1 MNNQMNM
8 KLKMTK
14 RLNRSWAVD
23 IMLFLLLGG
32 VAFFM
37 AIPLIFTI
45 SNAFKPIDE
54 IFVFPPKMLVRHP
67 TLKNFTDLVNIFSD
81 SWVPFSRYVFNTFFI
96 AITGTVGHVIIA
108 SAAAYPLAKIRF
120 PGRNFLFSLVV
131 MSLMFTAYVT
141 QVPNYMTISWL
152 HLINTYWAI
161 LLPSFG
167 MTLGLYLM
175 KQFMEQIPDALL
187 EAAKIDGASEYRVFW
202 TIVMPI
208 VKPAWLTLIIFS
220 LQSLWTNGSVTS
232 HKYIYSE
239 QLKTVDYVFGQIA
252 SGGLVRTG
260 PVAAVTLLMM
270 SVPIIV
276 FIVTQSN
283 IMQTMSTSGLK
294 E

>member
-1 MNNQMNM
+1 MTGM
-8 KLKMTK
+8 KLTLKMPK

-23 IMLFLLLGG
+23 ILLFLLLGG
-32 VAFFM
+32 IAFFM
-37 AIPLIFTI
+37 ALPLVFTI

-54 IFVFPPKMLVRHP
+54 IFVFPPKLLVRNP
-67 TLKNFTDLVNIFSD
+67 TFKNFTDLVNIFSD

-96 AITGTVGHVIIA
+96 AIVGTVGHVIIA
-108 SAAAYPLAKIRF
+108 SAAAYPLAKIKF
-120 PGRNFLFSLVV
+120 PGRNILFNLVV

-161 LLPSFG
+161 ILPSFG

-175 KQFMEQIPDALL
+175 KQFMEQVPDSLL
-187 EAAKIDGASEYRVFW
+187 EAAKIDGASEYRIFW
-202 TIVMPI
+202 QIVMPI
-208 VKPAWLTLIIFS
+208 VKPAWLTLVIFS
-220 LQSLWTNGSVTS
+220 LQNLWTNGSVTS

-260 PVAAVTLLMM
+260 PVSAVTLLMM
-270 SVPIIV
+270 AVPITV

-283 IMQTMSTSGLK
+283 IIQTMSTSGLK

>member
-1 MNNQMNM
+1 M
-8 KLKMTK
+8 KLTLKMPK

-23 IMLFLLLGG
+23 ILLFLLLGG
-32 VAFFM
+32 IAFFM
-37 AIPLIFTI
+37 ALPLVFTI

-54 IFVFPPKMLVRHP
+54 IFVFPPKLLVRNP
-67 TLKNFTDLVNIFSD
+67 TFKNFNDLVNIFSD

-96 AITGTVGHVIIA
+96 AVVGTVGHVIIA
-108 SAAAYPLAKIRF
+108 SAAAYPLAKIKF
-120 PGRNFLFSLVV
+120 PGRNILFNLVV

-161 LLPSFG
+161 ILPAFG

-175 KQFMEQIPDALL
+175 KQFMEQVPDSLL
-187 EAAKIDGASEYRVFW
+187 EAAKIDGASEYRIFW
-202 TIVMPI
+202 QIVMPI
-208 VKPAWLTLIIFS
+208 VKPAWLTLVIFS
-220 LQSLWTNGSVTS
+220 LQNLWTNGSVTS

-260 PVAAVTLLMM
+260 PVSAVTLLMM
-270 SVPIIV
+270 AVPITV

-283 IMQTMSTSGLK
+283 IIQTMSTSGLK

>member
-1 MNNQMNM
+1 MP
-8 KLKMTK
+8 K
-14 RLNRSWAVD
+14 RLNRSWGVD
-23 IMLFLLLGG
+23 ILLFVLLGG
-32 VAFFM
+32 VACFM
-37 AIPLIFTI
+37 ALPLVFTI

-54 IFVFPPKMLVRHP
+54 IFTFPPKLFVRHP
-67 TLKNFTDLVNIFSD
+67 TFKNFTDLAGIFSD

-96 AITGTVGHVIIA
+96 AIVGTAGHVILA

-120 PGRNFLFSLVV
+120 PGRRLLFSVV
-131 MSLMFTAYVT
+131 VLSLMFTAYVT
-141 QVPNYMTISWL
+141 QVPNYMIISYL
-152 HLINTYWAI
+152 GMINTYWAI
-161 LLPSFG
+161 LLPAFG

-187 EAAKIDGASEYRVFW
+187 EAGKIDGASEYRIYW
-202 TIVMPI
+202 QIVMPI
-208 VKPAWLTLIIFS
+208 VRPAWLTLIIFS

-270 SVPIIV
+270 IVPITV
-276 FIVTQSN
+276 FIVTQSS
-283 IMQTMSTSGLK
+283 IIQTMSTSGLK

>member
-1 MNNQMNM
+1 M
-8 KLKMTK
+8 KLTLKMPK

-23 IMLFLLLGG
+23 ILLFLLLGG
-32 VAFFM
+32 IAFFM
-37 AIPLIFTI
+37 ALPLIFTI

-54 IFVFPPKMLVRHP
+54 IFVFPPKLLVRNP
-67 TLKNFTDLVNIFSD
+67 TFKNFTDLANIFSD
-81 SWVPFSRYVFNTFFI
+81 SWVPFSRYVFNTFLI
-96 AITGTVGHVIIA
+96 AIVGTVGHVIIA

-120 PGRNFLFSLVV
+120 PGRNILFNLVV

-161 LLPSFG
+161 ILPSFG

-175 KQFMEQIPDALL
+175 KQFMEQVPDSLL
-187 EAAKIDGASEYRVFW
+187 EAAKIDGASEYRIFW
-202 TIVMPI
+202 QIVMPI
-208 VKPAWLTLIIFS
+208 VKPAWLTLVIFS
-220 LQSLWTNGSVTS
+220 LQNLWTNGSVTS

-260 PVAAVTLLMM
+260 PVSAVTLLMM
-270 SVPIIV
+270 AVPITV

-283 IMQTMSTSGLK
+283 IIQTMSTSGLK

>member
-1 MNNQMNM
+1 MTGM
-8 KLKMTK
+8 KLTLKMPK

-23 IMLFLLLGG
+23 SLLFLLLGG
-32 VAFFM
+32 IAFFM
-37 AIPLIFTI
+37 ALPLVFTI

-54 IFVFPPKMLVRHP
+54 IFVFPPKLLVRNP
-67 TLKNFTDLVNIFSD
+67 TFKNFTDLVNIFSD

-96 AITGTVGHVIIA
+96 AIVGTVGHVIIA
-108 SAAAYPLAKIRF
+108 SAAAYPLAKIKF
-120 PGRNFLFSLVV
+120 PGRNILFNLVV

-161 LLPSFG
+161 ILPSFG

-175 KQFMEQIPDALL
+175 KQFMEQVPDSLL
-187 EAAKIDGASEYRVFW
+187 EAAKIDGASEYRIFW
-202 TIVMPI
+202 QIVMPI
-208 VKPAWLTLIIFS
+208 VKPAWLTLVIFS
-220 LQSLWTNGSVTS
+220 LQNLWTNGSVTS

-260 PVAAVTLLMM
+260 PVSAVTLLMM
-270 SVPIIV
+270 AVPITV

-283 IMQTMSTSGLK
+283 IIQTMSTSGLK

>member
-1 MNNQMNM
+1 M
-8 KLKMTK
+8 KLTLKMPK

-23 IMLFLLLGG
+23 ILLFLLLGG
-32 VAFFM
+32 IAFFM
-37 AIPLIFTI
+37 ALPLVFTI

-54 IFVFPPKMLVRHP
+54 IFVFPPKLLVRNP
-67 TLKNFTDLVNIFSD
+67 TFKNFTDLVNIFSD

-96 AITGTVGHVIIA
+96 AIVGTVGHVIIA
-108 SAAAYPLAKIRF
+108 SAAAYPLAKIKF
-120 PGRNFLFSLVV
+120 PGRNILFNLVV

-161 LLPSFG
+161 ILPSFG

-175 KQFMEQIPDALL
+175 KQFMEQVPDSLL
-187 EAAKIDGASEYRVFW
+187 EAAKIDGASEYRIFW
-202 TIVMPI
+202 QIVMPI
-208 VKPAWLTLIIFS
+208 VKPAWLTLVIFS
-220 LQSLWTNGSVTS
+220 LQNLWTNGSVTS

-260 PVAAVTLLMM
+260 PVSAVTLLMM
-270 SVPIIV
+270 AVPITV

-283 IMQTMSTSGLK
+283 IIQTMSTSGLK

>member
-1 MNNQMNM
+1 M
-8 KLKMTK
+8 KLTLKMPK

-23 IMLFLLLGG
+23 ILLFLLLGG
-32 VAFFM
+32 IAFFM
-37 AIPLIFTI
+37 ALPLVFTI

-54 IFVFPPKMLVRHP
+54 IFVFPPKLLVRNP
-67 TLKNFTDLVNIFSD
+67 TFKNFTDLANIFSD

-96 AITGTVGHVIIA
+96 AIVGTVGHVIIA
-108 SAAAYPLAKIRF
+108 SAAAYPLAKIKF
-120 PGRNFLFSLVV
+120 PGRNILFNLVV

-161 LLPSFG
+161 ILPSFG

-175 KQFMEQIPDALL
+175 KQFMEQVPDSLL
-187 EAAKIDGASEYRVFW
+187 EAAKIDGASEYRIFW
-202 TIVMPI
+202 QIVMPI
-208 VKPAWLTLIIFS
+208 VKPAWLTLVIFS
-220 LQSLWTNGSVTS
+220 LQNLWTNGSVTS

-260 PVAAVTLLMM
+260 PVSAVTLLMM
-270 SVPIIV
+270 AVPITV

-283 IMQTMSTSGLK
+283 IIQTMSTSGLK

>member
-1 MNNQMNM
+1 MTRM
-8 KLKMTK
+8 KLTLKMPK

-23 IMLFLLLGG
+23 ILLFLLLGG
-32 VAFFM
+32 IAFFM
-37 AIPLIFTI
+37 ALPLVFTI

-54 IFVFPPKMLVRHP
+54 IFVFPPKLLVRNP
-67 TLKNFTDLVNIFSD
+67 TFKNFTDLVNIFSD

-96 AITGTVGHVIIA
+96 AIVGTVGHVIIA
-108 SAAAYPLAKIRF
+108 SAAAYPLAKIKF
-120 PGRNFLFSLVV
+120 PGRNILFNLVV

-161 LLPSFG
+161 ILPSFG

-175 KQFMEQIPDALL
+175 KQFMEQVPDSLL
-187 EAAKIDGASEYRVFW
+187 EAAKIDGASEYRIFW
-202 TIVMPI
+202 QIVMPI
-208 VKPAWLTLIIFS
+208 VKPAWLTLVIFS
-220 LQSLWTNGSVTS
+220 LQNLWTNGSVTS

-260 PVAAVTLLMM
+260 PVSAVTLLMM
-270 SVPIIV
+270 AVPITV

-283 IMQTMSTSGLK
+283 IIQTMSTSGLK

>member
-1 MNNQMNM
+1 MTGM
-8 KLKMTK
+8 KLTLKMPK

-23 IMLFLLLGG
+23 ILLFLLLGG
-32 VAFFM
+32 IAFFM
-37 AIPLIFTI
+37 ALPLIFTI

-54 IFVFPPKMLVRHP
+54 IFVFPPKLLVRNP
-67 TLKNFTDLVNIFSD
+67 TFKNFTDLANIFSD
-81 SWVPFSRYVFNTFFI
+81 SWVPFSRYVFNTFLI
-96 AITGTVGHVIIA
+96 AIVGTVGHVIIA

-120 PGRNFLFSLVV
+120 PGRNILFNLVV

-161 LLPSFG
+161 ILPSFG

-175 KQFMEQIPDALL
+175 KQFMEQVPDSLL
-187 EAAKIDGASEYRVFW
+187 EAAKIDGASEYRIFW
-202 TIVMPI
+202 QIVMPI
-208 VKPAWLTLIIFS
+208 VKPAWLTLVIFS
-220 LQSLWTNGSVTS
+220 LQNLWTNGSVTS

-260 PVAAVTLLMM
+260 PVSAVTLLMM
-270 SVPIIV
+270 AVPITV

-283 IMQTMSTSGLK
+283 IIQTMSTSGLK

>member
-1 MNNQMNM
+1 MP
-8 KLKMTK
+8 K
-14 RLNRSWAVD
+14 RLNRSWGVD
-23 IMLFLLLGG
+23 ILLFLLLGG
-32 VAFFM
+32 VACFM
-37 AIPLIFTI
+37 ALPLVFTI

-54 IFVFPPKMLVRHP
+54 IFTFPPKLFVRNP
-67 TLKNFTDLVNIFSD
+67 TFKNFTDLVGIFSD

-96 AITGTVGHVIIA
+96 AIAGTVGHVILA

-120 PGRNFLFSLVV
+120 PGRRLLFSIVV
-131 MSLMFTAYVT
+131 LSLMFTAYVT
-141 QVPNYMTISWL
+141 QVPNYMIISYL
-152 HLINTYWAI
+152 GMINTYWAI
-161 LLPSFG
+161 FLPAFG

-187 EAAKIDGASEYRVFW
+187 EAGKIDGASEYRIYW
-202 TIVMPI
+202 QIVMPI
-208 VKPAWLTLIIFS
+208 VRPAWLTLIIFS

-232 HKYIYSE
+232 HKFIYSE

-270 SVPIIV
+270 LVPITV
-276 FIVTQSN
+276 FIVTQSS
-283 IMQTMSTSGLK
+283 IIQTMSTSGLK

>member
-1 MNNQMNM
+1 MTGM
-8 KLKMTK
+8 KLTLKIPK

-23 IMLFLLLGG
+23 ILLFLLLGG
-32 VAFFM
+32 IAFFM
-37 AIPLIFTI
+37 ALPLVFTI

-54 IFVFPPKMLVRHP
+54 IFVFPPKLLVRNP
-67 TLKNFTDLVNIFSD
+67 TFKNFTDLVNIFSD

-96 AITGTVGHVIIA
+96 AIVGTVGHVIIA
-108 SAAAYPLAKIRF
+108 SAAAYPLAKIKF
-120 PGRNFLFSLVV
+120 PGRNILFNLVV

-161 LLPSFG
+161 ILPSFG

-175 KQFMEQIPDALL
+175 KQFMEQVPDSLL
-187 EAAKIDGASEYRVFW
+187 EAAKIDGASEYRIFW
-202 TIVMPI
+202 QIVMPI
-208 VKPAWLTLIIFS
+208 VKPAWLTLVIFS
-220 LQSLWTNGSVTS
+220 LQNLWTNGSVTS

-260 PVAAVTLLMM
+260 PVSAVTLLMM
-270 SVPIIV
+270 AVPITV

-283 IMQTMSTSGLK
+283 IIQTMSTSGLK

>member
-1 MNNQMNM
+1 VTRM
-8 KLKMTK
+8 KLTLKMPK

-23 IMLFLLLGG
+23 ILLFLLLGG
-32 VAFFM
+32 IAFFM
-37 AIPLIFTI
+37 ALPLVFTI

-54 IFVFPPKMLVRHP
+54 IFVFPPKLLVRNP
-67 TLKNFTDLVNIFSD
+67 TFKNFTDLVNIFSD

-96 AITGTVGHVIIA
+96 AIVGTVGHVIIA
-108 SAAAYPLAKIRF
+108 SAAAYPLAKIKF
-120 PGRNFLFSLVV
+120 PGRNILFNLVV

-161 LLPSFG
+161 ILPSFG

-175 KQFMEQIPDALL
+175 KQFMEQVPDSLL
-187 EAAKIDGASEYRVFW
+187 EAAKIDGASEYRIFW
-202 TIVMPI
+202 QIVMPI
-208 VKPAWLTLIIFS
+208 VKPAWLTLVIFS
-220 LQSLWTNGSVTS
+220 LQNLWTNGSVTS

-260 PVAAVTLLMM
+260 PVSAVTLLMM
-270 SVPIIV
+270 AVPITV

-283 IMQTMSTSGLK
+283 IIQTMSTSGLK